1 MSKFR
6 GRFLKNKGIAISKKD
21 RANGDDAMNTSDFAK
36 ITAPGILKDGTSLK
50 TATPSLRH
58 ALTEEL
64 KRIESDS

>member
-1 MSKFR
+1 MAKFR

-21 RANGDDAMNTSDFAK
+21 RANGDDAINTLDFAK

>member
-1 MSKFR
+1 MAKFR

-36 ITAPGILKDGTSLK
+36 ITAPDILKDGTSLK
-50 TATPSLRH
+50 TATPSLSH

-64 KRIESDS
+64 KRIKSDS

>member
-1 MSKFR
+1 MAKFR
-6 GRFLKNKGIAISKKD
+6 GRFVKNKGIAISKKD

>member
-1 MSKFR
+1 MAKFR

-36 ITAPGILKDGTSLK
+36 ITAPGILKDGSSLK

-58 ALTEEL
+58 VLTEEL
-64 KRIESDS
+64 KRIDSDS

>member
-1 MSKFR
+1 MAKFR

-58 ALTEEL
+58 VLAEDL
-64 KRIESDS
+64 KRIDSDS

>member
-1 MSKFR
+1 MAKFR
-6 GRFLKNKGIAISKKD
+6 GRFLKNKGIALSKKD
-21 RANGDDAMNTSDFAK
+21 RAIGLDAMSSSEFAK
-36 ITAPGILKDGTSLK
+36 EAAPDILKNGTSLK

>member
-1 MSKFR
+1 MAKFR

-36 ITAPGILKDGTSLK
+36 ITAPGILKEGTALK

>member
-1 MSKFR
+1 MAKFR

-21 RANGDDAMNTSDFAK
+21 RANGDDAKNTLVFVK
-36 ITAPGILKDGTSLK
+36 VTAPSILENGTDLK

-64 KRIESDS
+64 KRIDSDS

>member
-1 MSKFR
+1 MAKFS

-36 ITAPGILKDGTSLK
+36 ITAPDILKDGTSLK